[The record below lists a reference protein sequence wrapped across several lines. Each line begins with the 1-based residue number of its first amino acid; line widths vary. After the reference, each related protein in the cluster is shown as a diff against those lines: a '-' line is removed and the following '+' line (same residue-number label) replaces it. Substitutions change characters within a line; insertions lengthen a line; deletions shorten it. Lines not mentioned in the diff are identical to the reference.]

1 MLEATLTRREKL
13 LYFVGFPTGHGAAC
27 LPLGAMWLLAP
38 AIATSYGLS
47 PTQIG
52 YLFTGM
58 ILASGFT
65 HIPAGLVGETHLRA
79 KLLPFT
85 LFSVAIC
92 YLAGSTF
99 ENYFVFFAFM
109 VLGAAGA
116 AAWHPVAMGT
126 LTEQMPNRKGFAL
139 GVHFIGGS
147 AAEIVA
153 PITVGFILTVF
164 EWRQVMQGTI
174 LPAII
179 LGSVFLRMTKY
190 IRIPSHGSFHFADM
204 KSTIHRMVRPGSLL
218 MFLMLGFH
226 GMAIMGLFTMVPL
239 YLQSERNLSSGL
251 TGSLFSSMVLLGAIG
266 APLLGALA
274 DSRLQRKVIFFSLFG
289 AIGAT
294 LVIVYGPSIAS
305 LIAGILMIGF
315 LLLGLRPSLVAMLVG
330 TIRGPQTT
338 LMGIVLA
345 SSEIIGAFGSLL
357 SGMIGEFDL
366 SLSILFVGG
375 LAGLSA
381 LLVCVLPLSPTDMSE
396 AE

>member
-1 MLEATLTRREKL
+1 MLDATLTRREKL

-58 ILASGFT
+58 MLASGFT
-65 HIPAGLVGETHLRA
+65 HIPAGLIGETHLRA

-85 LFSVAIC
+85 LFFVATC
-92 YLAGSTF
+92 YLLGSAF
-99 ENYFVFFAFM
+99 GNYFVFFAFM
-109 VLGAAGA
+109 VMGAAGA

-126 LTEQMPNRKGFAL
+126 LAEQMPNRKAFAL
-139 GVHFIGGS
+139 GIHFIGGS
-147 AAEIVA
+147 VAEIIA
-153 PITVGFILTVF
+153 PITVGFVLAVF

-174 LPAII
+174 LPAVI

-190 IRIPSHGSFHFADM
+190 IQLPSHGSFRFADM
-204 KSTIHRMVRPGSLL
+204 KSTFHRMAKPVSLL
-218 MFLMLGFH
+218 MFLVLGFH
-226 GMAIMGLFTMVPL
+226 GMAIMALFTMVPL

-274 DSRLQRKVIFFSLFG
+274 DSRLQRKVILFSLSG
-289 AIGAT
+289 AMGAA

-305 LIAGILMIGF
+305 LIIGILMIGF

-330 TIRGPQTT
+330 IIRGPQTT

-357 SGMIGEFDL
+357 SGMIGGFDL

-381 LLVCVLPLSPTDMSE
+381 LLMCVLPLRQADLFETT
-396 AE
+396 